1 MAVKIR
7 LQRHGKKGKP
17 FYWIVAA
24 DARSKRDGKY
34 LEKIGTYDPNQKP
47 ASIDLDF
54 DSALSWLAKG
64 AQPTSTAKAILSYT
78 GVLLKRHLDGGVKK
92 GAFTEA
98 EAKKRF
104 DKWMKEKSAK
114 VEKKIEDVKTA
125 LESNKKEAR
134 DREEEYRKKKLED
147 AKSAAEAKA
156 AEEAPAEEAPAEE
169 APAEKLLL
177 KKLLLKRLL
186 LKRLLLTKLLL
197 KRLLLK
203 RLLLTKLLLKR
214 LLLTKLLLT
223 KLLLKRLLLTKLLLK
238 RLLLTKLL
246 LKRLLLMKLLLKRIN
261 NL

>member
-92 GAFTEA
+92 GAFTEE

-147 AKSAAEAKA
+147 AKAAADAKA
-156 AEEAPAEEAPAEE
+156 AEEAPADEAPADEAPAEE
-169 APAEKLLL
+169 APADEAPAEEAPADEAPADEAPAEEAPADEAPAEKAPAEEAPADEAPAEEAPADEAPAEED
-177 KKLLLKRLL
+177 K
-186 LKRLLLTKLLL
+186 
-197 KRLLLK
+197 
-203 RLLLTKLLLKR
+203 
-214 LLLTKLLLT
+214 
-223 KLLLKRLLLTKLLLK
+223 
-238 RLLLTKLL
+238 
-246 LKRLLLMKLLLKRIN
+246 
-261 NL
+261 

>member
-54 DSALSWLAKG
+54 DSALSWLDKG
-64 AQPTSTAKAILSYT
+64 AQPTNTAKAILSYT
-78 GVLLKRHLDGGVKK
+78 GVLMKKHLNGGVKK
-92 GAFTEA
+92 GAFTEE
-98 EAKKRF
+98 EAKKKF

-134 DREEEYRKKKLED
+134 LKEEEYRKKKLED
-147 AKSAAEAKA
+147 AKAKDEAKA

-169 APAEKLLL
+169 APADEAKAAEEAPAEEAPADED
-177 KKLLLKRLL
+177 K
-186 LKRLLLTKLLL
+186 
-197 KRLLLK
+197 
-203 RLLLTKLLLKR
+203 
-214 LLLTKLLLT
+214 
-223 KLLLKRLLLTKLLLK
+223 
-238 RLLLTKLL
+238 
-246 LKRLLLMKLLLKRIN
+246 
-261 NL
+261 

>member
-156 AEEAPAEEAPAEE
+156 AEEATEETTEEAPAAEAEATPEASSEE
-169 APAEKLLL
+169 AAE
-177 KKLLLKRLL
+177 
-186 LKRLLLTKLLL
+186 
-197 KRLLLK
+197 
-203 RLLLTKLLLKR
+203 
-214 LLLTKLLLT
+214 
-223 KLLLKRLLLTKLLLK
+223 
-238 RLLLTKLL
+238 
-246 LKRLLLMKLLLKRIN
+246 
-261 NL
+261 

>member
-54 DSALSWLAKG
+54 DSALSWLDKG
-64 AQPTSTAKAILSYT
+64 AQPTNTAKAILSYT
-78 GVLLKRHLDGGVKK
+78 GVLMKKHLNGGVKK
-92 GAFTEA
+92 GAFTEE
-98 EAKKRF
+98 EAKKKF

-134 DREEEYRKKKLED
+134 LKEEEYRKKKLED
-147 AKSAAEAKA
+147 AKAKDEAKA
-156 AEEAPAEEAPAEE
+156 AEEAPADEAPAEEAPAEEAPAEE
-169 APAEKLLL
+169 APADEAKAAEEAPAEEAPADEAPADED
-177 KKLLLKRLL
+177 K
-186 LKRLLLTKLLL
+186 
-197 KRLLLK
+197 
-203 RLLLTKLLLKR
+203 
-214 LLLTKLLLT
+214 
-223 KLLLKRLLLTKLLLK
+223 
-238 RLLLTKLL
+238 
-246 LKRLLLMKLLLKRIN
+246 
-261 NL
+261 

>member
-54 DSALSWLAKG
+54 DSALSWLDKG
-64 AQPTSTAKAILSYT
+64 AQPTNTAKAILSYT
-78 GVLLKRHLDGGVKK
+78 GVLMKKHLNGGVKK
-92 GAFTEA
+92 GAFTEE
-98 EAKKRF
+98 EAKKKF

-134 DREEEYRKKKLED
+134 LKEEEYRKKKLED
-147 AKSAAEAKA
+147 AKAKDEAKA

-169 APAEKLLL
+169 APADEAKAAEEAPAEEAPAEEAPADEA
-177 KKLLLKRLL
+177 KAAEEAPAEEAPADEAPADEAPADEAPADEAPADEAPADEAPADEAPADEAPADEAPADEAPADEDK
-186 LKRLLLTKLLL
+186 
-197 KRLLLK
+197 
-203 RLLLTKLLLKR
+203 
-214 LLLTKLLLT
+214 
-223 KLLLKRLLLTKLLLK
+223 
-238 RLLLTKLL
+238 
-246 LKRLLLMKLLLKRIN
+246 
-261 NL
+261 

>member
-54 DSALSWLAKG
+54 DSALSWLDKG
-64 AQPTSTAKAILSYT
+64 AQPTNTAKAILSYT
-78 GVLLKRHLDGGVKK
+78 GVLMKKHLNGGVKK
-92 GAFTEA
+92 GAFTEE
-98 EAKKRF
+98 EAKKKF

-134 DREEEYRKKKLED
+134 LKEEEYRKKKLED
-147 AKSAAEAKA
+147 AKAKDEAKAAEEAPAEEAPADEAPAEEAPADEAKA

-169 APAEKLLL
+169 APADEAPADEAPADEAPADEAPADEAPADEAPAD
-177 KKLLLKRLL
+177 
-186 LKRLLLTKLLL
+186 
-197 KRLLLK
+197 
-203 RLLLTKLLLKR
+203 
-214 LLLTKLLLT
+214 
-223 KLLLKRLLLTKLLLK
+223 
-238 RLLLTKLL
+238 
-246 LKRLLLMKLLLKRIN
+246 
-261 NL
+261 

>member
-92 GAFTEA
+92 GAFTEE

-156 AEEAPAEEAPAEE
+156 AEEAPDDEAPDDEAPDDETPADEAPDDETPAEE
-169 APAEKLLL
+169 APADETPAEEAPADEAPADEAPADETPAEEAPADETPADETPAEEDK
-177 KKLLLKRLL
+177 
-186 LKRLLLTKLLL
+186 
-197 KRLLLK
+197 
-203 RLLLTKLLLKR
+203 
-214 LLLTKLLLT
+214 
-223 KLLLKRLLLTKLLLK
+223 
-238 RLLLTKLL
+238 
-246 LKRLLLMKLLLKRIN
+246 
-261 NL
+261 

>member
-54 DSALSWLAKG
+54 DSALSWLDKG
-64 AQPTSTAKAILSYT
+64 AQPTNTAKAILSYT
-78 GVLLKRHLDGGVKK
+78 GVLMKKHLNGGVKK
-92 GAFTEA
+92 GAFTEE
-98 EAKKRF
+98 EAKKKF

-114 VEKKIEDVKTA
+114 VEKKIEDIETA

-134 DREEEYRKKKLED
+134 LKEEEYRKKKLED
-147 AKSAAEAKA
+147 AKAKDEAKA

-169 APAEKLLL
+169 APAEEAPADEAKAAEEAPAEEAPAEEAPADEA
-177 KKLLLKRLL
+177 
-186 LKRLLLTKLLL
+186 
-197 KRLLLK
+197 
-203 RLLLTKLLLKR
+203 
-214 LLLTKLLLT
+214 
-223 KLLLKRLLLTKLLLK
+223 
-238 RLLLTKLL
+238 
-246 LKRLLLMKLLLKRIN
+246 
-261 NL
+261 

>member
-47 ASIDLDF
+47 AAIDLNF
-54 DSALSWLAKG
+54 DSALNWLDKG

-78 GVLLKRHLDGGVKK
+78 GVLLKKHLDGGVKK

-104 DKWMKEKSAK
+104 DAWMKEKSAK
-114 VEKKIEDVKTA
+114 IEKKIEDANAA

-134 DREEEYRKKKLED
+134 EREEEYRKKKLE
-147 AKSAAEAKA
+147 EAKA
-156 AEEAPAEEAPAEE
+156 KEQAKAEEAPAEEAPAEE
-169 APAEKLLL
+169 APAEEAPAEEAPAEEAPAEEAPADEAPADEAPADEAPADEDK
-177 KKLLLKRLL
+177 
-186 LKRLLLTKLLL
+186 
-197 KRLLLK
+197 
-203 RLLLTKLLLKR
+203 
-214 LLLTKLLLT
+214 
-223 KLLLKRLLLTKLLLK
+223 
-238 RLLLTKLL
+238 
-246 LKRLLLMKLLLKRIN
+246 
-261 NL
+261 